1 MKCPGCRTEI
11 HDKSKFC
18 PECGAKLN
26 SVCPQCG
33 TEVPADAI
41 VCGGCSYRIQSHPD
55 AKDSKDTFLYRG
67 EKKHVT
73 VLFSDLSGYT
83 SLTEG
88 LDPEDVKEIMGRIFT
103 EITKVVERYEGFI
116 EKYVGDAVM
125 VLFGAVKTHEDDPV
139 RAIRAAF
146 EIHDTVKALDSV
158 REKTKGKPLL
168 MHSGINTGL
177 VVIEGVNQQRGEHGA
192 LGDTINVAARLLQW
206 AKADQIIIGAETQRQ
221 AEGFFLF
228 EQMPPLMVKGKQAP
242 LSAYRVLSAR
252 EEPHKVHRL
261 SGVRSRMVGRD
272 TEMSLLQEALSNLKQ
287 GHGSVISIIG
297 DAGTGK
303 SRLVE
308 EFKAALDLN
317 EIRWREGH
325 AYPYAQNTP
334 YSLLT
339 DLFRKSIDVKEKD
352 SNDQLKQKLE
362 SRMRA
367 LIADREEL
375 IPYVGSIFSFSYP
388 EIEQVSP
395 EYRKARLREGIQLL
409 LSRLSQT
416 GPTIVCLEDLHWAD
430 PSTVEIVR
438 SLMSSLSV
446 SVLFICVYRPSFA
459 LLPEKDKESIG
470 PCSEIILHDLSP
482 SDTRGMLE
490 SLLQTDFIPGDLEIY
505 LHDKVEGNPFYLEE
519 IVNMLLET
527 GVLKNKEG
535 RWLLVRKP
543 GDDTIPATIQGVIQA
558 RVDRL
563 DKTGKRILQEA
574 SVIGRE
580 FTCAILK
587 RMTSFEGDIS
597 LFIPDLER
605 LDFIRRTSQEQQGYY
620 IFKHALIQEVVYSG
634 LLKKE
639 RQAIHEKTSLIMEDL
654 YKDNLQVYYE
664 SLAYH
669 FKNGHSIYKAVDY
682 LRRSAE
688 KNVERYALHEA
699 NQYYREAFELLLN
712 KTDRTGEDDMLLMD
726 TLLDWVVVH
735 YHLAAYHHMYDLLSR
750 YETFA
755 VSLGDRFVLGM
766 FYVRIGSALSR
777 MERCRE
783 AYDYLHKALA
793 IGESIG
799 NEKII
804 GYACTWLIIDCADLG
819 LLDEALEVGKRV
831 QGMDIFATD
840 KYVFRLSTASLGY
853 THYFR
858 GDAEKVHDAGNRLLE
873 YGMKHDD
880 MGSIVLGHTCHGI
893 GYVVIGN
900 FASAIECFRRAIEAA
915 LEPIYSYTTKIMLG
929 ITYIANNQYR
939 EAEEV
944 LNEIM
949 AFNEQHSYGF
959 VGTIA
964 HGLMG
969 VVMIT
974 RGELQKGVDIVKDII
989 TSCAKTESWWR
1000 YASLNLL
1007 LGKFY
1012 LQIAQGGKSRG
1023 LSFLIKNLAFIIRTV
1038 PFARRLAEKH
1048 LTITMKKAKE
1058 LGANNLLAQALLE
1071 LGKLHRLKKQD
1082 NLAITHITEAI
1093 GLFRESGASVY
1104 QEQAEKLLS
1113 AIR

>member
-1 MKCPGCRTEI
+1 MICPRCRTDI
-11 HDKSKFC
+11 PDNSKFC
-18 PECGAKLN
+18 RECGVRLT
-26 SVCPQCG
+26 SFCPQCG
-33 TEVPADAI
+33 SEVPSDAV
-41 VCGGCSYRIQSHPD
+41 VCEKCSWGILSRSS
-55 AKDSKDTFLYRG
+55 AGDSEAIFHYPG

-83 SLTEG
+83 SLTEN

-125 VLFGAVKTHEDDPV
+125 VLFGAVKTHEDDPI
-139 RAIRAAF
+139 RAIRAAL
-146 EIHDTVKALDSV
+146 EIHDAVKALDSV

-177 VVIEGVNQQRGEHGA
+177 VVIEGVDQQRGEHGA
-192 LGDTINVAARLLQW
+192 LGDTINVAARLLQC
-206 AKADQIIIGAETQRQ
+206 AKADQIIIGAETRRQ

-287 GHGSVISIIG
+287 GQGSVISIIG

-334 YSLLT
+334 YSLLI
-339 DLFRKSIDVKEKD
+339 DLFRKSIDVKEND
-352 SNDQLKQKLE
+352 SNDLLKQKLE

-367 LIADREEL
+367 LISDREDL
-375 IPYVGSIFSFSYP
+375 IPYVGSIFSISYP

-395 EYRKARLREGIQLL
+395 EYWKARLREGIQLL

-430 PSTVEIVR
+430 PSTVEIIR
-438 SLMSSLSV
+438 SLLSSLSV

-459 LLPEKDKESIG
+459 LLPDKDMAGVGSIR
-470 PCSEIILHDLSP
+470 EVRLHDLSP
-482 SDTRGMLE
+482 TDTRGMLE
-490 SLLQTDFIPGDLEIY
+490 SLLQTDFVPEDLELY
-505 LHDKVEGNPFYLEE
+505 VREKAEGNPFYLEE
-519 IVNMLLET
+519 IINMLLET
-527 GVLKNKEG
+527 EVLSKKDG
-535 RWLLVRKP
+535 GWVLFSKP
-543 GDDTIPATIQGVIQA
+543 GDDTIPSTIQGVIQA

-563 DKTGKRILQEA
+563 EKIGKRILQEA

-587 RMTSFEGDIS
+587 RMTSYEGDIS
-597 LFIPDLER
+597 IFITDFER
-605 LDFIRRTSQEQQGYY
+605 LDFIRRTVQEQQGHY
-620 IFKHALIQEVVYSG
+620 IFKHALIQEVVYGG

-639 RQAIHEKTSLIMEDL
+639 RQAIHEKTSRIMEEL
-654 YKDNLQVYYE
+654 YKDNLHVYYE

-669 FKNGHSIYKAVDY
+669 FKNGNSIYKAVDY

-688 KNVERYALHEA
+688 KNVDRYALHEA

-712 KTDRTGEDDMLLMD
+712 KTDRTRKDDMLLME
-726 TLLDWVVVH
+726 TLLEWVVVY
-735 YHLAAYHHMYDLLSR
+735 YHLAAYHHMYELLSR
-750 YETFA
+750 YEQFA
-755 VSLGDRFVLGM
+755 VSLGDQLILGM

-783 AYDYLHKALA
+783 AYSYLHKALA
-793 IGESIG
+793 IGESTG
-799 NEKII
+799 NEKIK

-831 QGMDIFATD
+831 QGMDIFIND

-858 GDAEKVHDAGNRLLE
+858 GDAVKVHDAGNMLLE

-900 FASAIECFRRAIEAA
+900 FDSAIECFKKSIDAA

-929 ITYIANNQYR
+929 ITYIANNRYR
-939 EAEEV
+939 EAEDV

-1038 PFARRLAEKH
+1038 PFSGRLAEEH

-1058 LGANNLLAQALLE
+1058 IGANNLLAQALLE
-1071 LGKLHRLKKQD
+1071 LGKLHRLKKRD

-1104 QEQAEKLLS
+1104 QEQAEKLL
-1113 AIR
+1113 AAVK